1 MKKSIIITLLTL
13 SVMFLNAQKKDTT
26 KTTVSYDTV
35 PIASDYLIRLDS
47 ATYVQF
53 VNWVGSIPPNISKA
67 AAYFYSAI
75 DGSGKN
81 VQKFPQYALKPKNK
95 K

>member
-1 MKKSIIITLLTL
+1 MKALPLLILTFITL
-13 SVMFLNAQKKDTT
+13 SVNAQKKDTT
-26 KTTVSYDTV
+26 KAQFDTIQ
-35 PIASDYLIRLDS
+35 IASDYLIRMDS

-53 VNWVGSIPPNISKA
+53 VQWVGSIPPNISKA

-81 VQKFPQYALKPKNK
+81 VQKFPQYALKKRQIK
-95 K
+95 

>member
-1 MKKSIIITLLTL
+1 MKQSLIIALLSL
-13 SVMFLNAQKKDTT
+13 MCISVNGQKKDTT
-26 KTTVSYDTV
+26 KTLLQYDTV
-35 PIASDYLIRLDS
+35 LVASDYIIRMDS

-53 VNWVGSIPPNISKA
+53 VNWVGSIPPSVSKA

-81 VQKFPQYALKPKNK
+81 VQKFPQYALKPRK

>member
-1 MKKSIIITLLTL
+1 MKKSIIIALLTL
-13 SVMFLNAQKKDTT
+13 TYITVNAQRKDTT
-26 KTTVSYDTV
+26 KTTVQYDTV
-35 PIASDYLIRLDS
+35 LVSSDYLIRLDS

-53 VNWVGSIPPNISKA
+53 VQWVGSIPPNVSKA
-67 AAYFYSAI
+67 ATYFYSAI

-81 VQKFPQYALKPKNK
+81 VQKFPQYALKPRK